1 MLLLKKKA
9 LMSKLA
15 NSISATFDMTRL
27 QESMEKNNTRN
38 VSTVQST
45 LILRTNNNTVQ
56 MSRKGFNLRLKI
68 SWQLLLNQLQST
80 TNVTTAKFIRTLVNL
95 GKGEFNFL
103 SSNWKVWP
111 LYTGLSAVY
120 DSSCLRF
127 LVIR

>member
-1 MLLLKKKA
+1 
-9 LMSKLA
+9 MSKLA

-27 QESMEKNNTRN
+27 QESVEKNNTRN

-103 SSNWKVWP
+103 SSN
-111 LYTGLSAVY
+111 
-120 DSSCLRF
+120 
-127 LVIR
+127 